1 MPGSTR
7 NGFTTTARVLS
18 SASPSFPMRSGLSS
32 NATSSP
38 SRRGCRRLRVP
49 PRYSLTSRRTTMAWP
64 SPRRTSP
71 RALTS
76 SAQGFPRLDGAVQ
89 GTRAAVRPLP
99 RPPHEGDGALREEE
113 AGGGDG
119 RVALRGVLH

>member
-1 MPGSTR
+1 
-7 NGFTTTARVLS
+7 
-18 SASPSFPMRSGLSS
+18 
-32 NATSSP
+32 
-38 SRRGCRRLRVP
+38 
-49 PRYSLTSRRTTMAWP
+49 MAWP

-76 SAQGFPRLDGAVQ
+76 SGTRLSAPRWSCSQ
-89 GTRAAVRPLP
+89 GTRAAIRPLP

-119 RVALRGVLH
+119 RVALRGVLHQGRLAVCGERGQALLFVRQAHRQRGQRLDG